1 MSWEKSLSKD
11 LKRNRF
17 NIRAE
22 SAAVININITSTL
35 VELYKQVKE
44 NWTKDYYS
52 GNQNHREATTSA
64 GYRTRSPFVPFALKN
79 DTGSPLHFTT
89 LITELNKFKAV
100 TDYSSN
106 DSWIL
111 VAPGETVPF
120 SFRNRVKMRHHDS
133 HKMKMHQLG
142 VKVEGWQPLTP
153 VTVDKVGIYF
163 RITHA
168 QIQNRVRL
176 GFLFLFVHVISE
188 F

>member
-1 MSWEKSLSKD
+1 MN
-11 LKRNRF
+11 LK
-17 NIRAE
+17 AE
-22 SAAVININITSTL
+22 SAAVINLNITSTL

-52 GNQNHREATTSA
+52 GNDSPKGTFRQ
-64 GYRTRSPFVPFALKN
+64 RSPFVPFALKN

-89 LITELNKFKAV
+89 LITEIDKFKAIS
-100 TDYSSN
+100 DYNKN
-106 DSWIL
+106 DSWVL

-120 SFRNRVKMRHHDS
+120 SYQNRVKMRHHDS

-142 VKVEGWQPLTP
+142 VKVEGWQPLSP

-168 QIQNRVRL
+168 QIQNRVTN
-176 GFLFLFVHVISE
+176 LFFSLKLP
-188 F
+188 

>member
-1 MSWEKSLSKD
+1 M
-11 LKRNRF
+11 
-17 NIRAE
+17 
-22 SAAVININITSTL
+22 NITSTL

-52 GNQNHREATTSA
+52 GDDNHKEKSPTFR
-64 GYRTRSPFVPFALKN
+64 RRSPFVPFALKN

-89 LITELNKFKAV
+89 LITELNKFKAAP
-100 TDYSSN
+100 DYNAS
-106 DSWIL
+106 DSWVL

-142 VKVEGWQPLTP
+142 VKVEGWETLTP

-168 QIQNRVRL
+168 QVQNRVRMRSFEKL
-176 GFLFLFVHVISE
+176 IIIFRAFSH
-188 F
+188 